1 MREKKENAQN
11 IDFERFCGE
20 DGIRTRDPLIANQV
34 LYQLSY
40 IPSRFRVAKILY
52 FLELRKAS
60 AKKSKGLPSLDF
72 LDPFLQPNNV
82 SVLGI
87 ARLQRYANT
96 LEQFQ
101 IFFLRKENTLVVSL
115 VKGGETAE

>member
-1 MREKKENAQN
+1 MDMGKKENAQN
-11 IDFERFCGE
+11 IDFERFSGE

-40 IPSRFRVAKILY
+40 IPSRFRAAKILY

-60 AKKSKGLPSLDF
+60 AKKSKGLSPLDF

-82 SVLGI
+82 PILGI
-87 ARLQRYANT
+87 MRLQRYANT
-96 LEQFQ
+96 LE
-101 IFFLRKENTLVVSL
+101 
-115 VKGGETAE
+115 